1 MSLNQ
6 VPKVTIIPECTGTGK
21 TPLIISV
28 LVELSG
34 EHFCF
39 PEAGRS
45 LVGLDYLCMMIG
57 GCFVETTVNCMG
69 RSRLQVA
76 FL

>member
-45 LVGLDYLCMMIG
+45 LVGLDYLFYG
-57 GCFVETTVNCMG
+57 Y
-69 RSRLQVA
+69 
-76 FL
+76 

>member
-6 VPKVTIIPECTGTGK
+6 VPKVTIIPESKGAGK

-34 EHFCF
+34 EYLCF

-45 LVGLDYLCMMIG
+45 LVGLVYLLYSDWG
-57 GCFVETTVNCMG
+57 GDVFEWLAACFSC
-69 RSRLQVA
+69 R
-76 FL
+76 F